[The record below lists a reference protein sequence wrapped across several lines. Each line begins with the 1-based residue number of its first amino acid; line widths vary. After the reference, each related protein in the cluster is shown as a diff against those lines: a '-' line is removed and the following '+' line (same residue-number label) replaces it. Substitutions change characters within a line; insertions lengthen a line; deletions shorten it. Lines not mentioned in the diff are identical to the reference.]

1 MNMEVLY
8 TKTEQLL
15 VEFKRNPHSEEI
27 IIGITELF
35 REMRNVCSVMYANMD
50 YQCGIVYFADGAIL
64 QNVID
69 IISNIP
75 VISPQ
80 TETLEKCF
88 AVGMQLI
95 GNLVVGN
102 IKNQEIILMK
112 YSFFLRYLP

>member
-1 MNMEVLY
+1 MDILY
-8 TKTEQLL
+8 SKTEQLL
-15 VEFKRNPHSEEI
+15 SEFRRNSHSDDI
-27 IIGITELF
+27 IVNITELF

-64 QNVID
+64 QNVIN
-69 IISNIP
+69 IISHIP
-75 VISPQ
+75 ALIPQ
-80 TETLEKCF
+80 TESLEKCF

-112 YSFFLRYLP
+112 YSFFLR

>member
-1 MNMEVLY
+1 MDILY
-8 TKTEQLL
+8 SKTEQLIA
-15 VEFKRNPHSEEI
+15 EFKRNPHADEI
-27 IIGITELF
+27 IINTTELF

-50 YQCGIVYFADGAIL
+50 YQCGIVYYADGAIL

-69 IISNIP
+69 IISSIP
-75 VISPQ
+75 VLNPQ
-80 TETLEKCF
+80 TEHLEKCF

-112 YSFFLRYLP
+112 YSFFLR